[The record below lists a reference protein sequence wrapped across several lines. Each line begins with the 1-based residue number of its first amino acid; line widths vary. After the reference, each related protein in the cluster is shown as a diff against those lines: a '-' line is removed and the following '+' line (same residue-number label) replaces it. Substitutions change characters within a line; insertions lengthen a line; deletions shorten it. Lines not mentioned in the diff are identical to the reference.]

1 MLQKIK
7 VKVKAKV
14 KAKEKEKEKAKTAK
28 EKAEENPKVQALMK
42 KNNDRSK
49 IVVIG
54 WKRALALA
62 AGNAAT
68 IMILASEE
76 LVGADHSVPA
86 DHNLLAIENQVPN
99 QNLVEN
105 RLQEKRTNH
114 PVLIG

>member
-7 VKVKAKV
+7 VKVKATV
-14 KAKEKEKEKAKTAK
+14 KAKDKEKEKAKTAK
-28 EKAEENPKVQALMK
+28 EKAEENLKVQALTK
-42 KNNDRSK
+42 KNNDRGK

-54 WKRALALA
+54 WKRAPALV

-68 IMILASEE
+68 IMILTKEE
-76 LVGADHSVPA
+76 LVGGDHSVPT

-105 RLQEKRTNH
+105 RHQEKRTNH